1 MTNTPVQRAE
11 LDWDELTRNILEFQE
26 LMPTLRN
33 LFQAGEDEAQVD
45 ALEHALTVGAVLFKD
60 IPETKKKFEEY
71 ERVTKERE
79 AKCKEIGQRL
89 LEKTKEL
96 TSLTAQVSSLKRDK
110 TRLGGEVSEIE
121 NLKLSEELALE
132 QTKLQHSDLND
143 RIPHVEQRERVLR
156 GKELQLKDTVAGQLL
171 ERESVSDKV
180 INMEN
185 TADKPRESHRQ
196 TQNYKSRRNAS
207 RLDEDDTGDFRDN
220 TSSMGNAAYAMRDKP
235 LDLDET
241 EGPRDLLK
249 RRVLT
254 LEKQLEEKCAAIDGL
269 QADVK
274 AAGNRTPIDDERWFE
289 HEANLC
295 KPQSQLSKD
304 ISGRVPFHKSLDE
317 TGQPSR
323 DAEKSLRSQ
332 VHGSHKLNVRAEA
345 RVGSPPRYP
354 NRPLQLKEPL
364 VEPDRPS
371 VTYDQQTELAVWK
384 QKYDVEKTRRL
395 DLERERVILLQDT
408 DATVSM
414 SRKRTREDDDYHEDE
429 QQWTRRARHG
439 LLQPAPIAREQLSPR
454 SSSRPNLAAAR
465 REDSA
470 GGSLTF
476 GKAWPAQ
483 HASRPLN
490 GQNLLR
496 HDAGQ
501 TPRYGHPQV
510 TGAKH
515 IRQRGSPVAPERIER
530 ERPVIIEED
539 SEEDWVQQPTS
550 HLKSNGAGVAEPS
563 SALRYQV
570 GTSETKTRSRRRDT
584 LSRSG
589 DLRPSPQSDLGED
602 EAHAADP
609 MSSADTL
616 RRTSRKITRPND
628 GAARPRLATLVLTR
642 TRLEQ
647 EDFPSWLPGEVR
659 EIILTQYDDWN
670 KRNPR
675 WYKST
680 TYSRSKC
687 LTRKLRKLGTN
698 THQDDKVC
706 EDCEKEG
713 QACLRYSDQG
723 QVTLVPL
730 RDSLKQGTKEDV
742 GYWILST

>member
-1 MTNTPVQRAE
+1 MSNTPVPQDQ

-26 LMPTLRN
+26 VMPTLRN
-33 LFQAGEDEAQVD
+33 IFQAGEEDAQID

-110 TRLGGEVSEIE
+110 TRLEGEVSEIE
-121 NLKLSEELALE
+121 NLKLSAELALE
-132 QTKLQHSDLND
+132 QTKLEHSDFND

-185 TADKPRESHRQ
+185 TADKPRESHRPK
-196 TQNYKSRRNAS
+196 QNYKPRQDAS
-207 RLDEDDTGDFRDN
+207 RLYEDDTGDFRDN
-220 TSSMGNAAYAMRDKP
+220 TSSMGNAVYAMRDNP
-235 LDLDET
+235 LDFDET
-241 EGPRDLLK
+241 EGPRDLLT

-254 LEKQLEEKCAAIDGL
+254 LEKQLEEKCAAIEGL

-274 AAGNRTPIDDERWFE
+274 AAET
-289 HEANLC
+289 
-295 KPQSQLSKD
+295 QSQLSKD

-317 TGQPSR
+317 TGETSR
-323 DAEKSLRSQ
+323 DAEKSLRNQ
-332 VHGSHKLNVRAEA
+332 VHGSQKLSVRAEG

-364 VEPDRPS
+364 VKPDRPS
-371 VTYDQQTELAVWK
+371 VTHDHQTELAVWK

-414 SRKRTREDDDYHEDE
+414 SRKRTREDDDYYEDE
-429 QQWTRRARHG
+429 PQWIRRARHG
-439 LLQPAPIAREQLSPR
+439 LHQPAPIAREQPSPR

-470 GGSLTF
+470 EGSLTF
-476 GKAWPAQ
+476 GKARPAQ
-483 HASRPLN
+483 HASQPLN

-515 IRQRGSPVAPERIER
+515 IRQRGSPVAPERGER

-539 SEEDWVQQPTS
+539 PEEDWMQQPTS
-550 HLKSNGAGVAEPS
+550 HLKGNGAGAVEAS
-563 SALRYQV
+563 SALRYRV
-570 GTSETKTRSRRRDT
+570 GTSETKTKSRRRDT
-584 LSRSG
+584 ISQSEDLS
-589 DLRPSPQSDLGED
+589 PSPQSDLGED

-680 TYSRSKC
+680 TYSMSKC

-713 QACLRYSDQG
+713 GACLRYSDQG

-730 RDSLKQGTKEDV
+730 RDSLRQGTKEDV

>member
-1 MTNTPVQRAE
+1 MSNTPVPQGQ
-11 LDWDELTRNILEFQE
+11 LDWDELTRDILEFQE
-26 LMPTLRN
+26 VMPTLRN
-33 LFQAGEDEAQVD
+33 IFQAGEDEAQID

-110 TRLGGEVSEIE
+110 TRLEGEVSEIE
-121 NLKLSEELALE
+121 NLKLSAELALE
-132 QTKLQHSDLND
+132 QTKLEHSDFND

-156 GKELQLKDTVAGQLL
+156 GKEVQLKDTVSGQLL
-171 ERESVSDKV
+171 ERESVSGKV

-196 TQNYKSRRNAS
+196 RQNYKPRRNAS

-220 TSSMGNAAYAMRDKP
+220 TSSMGNAVYAMRDKP
-235 LDLDET
+235 LDL
-241 EGPRDLLK
+241 
-249 RRVLT
+249 
-254 LEKQLEEKCAAIDGL
+254 
-269 QADVK
+269 
-274 AAGNRTPIDDERWFE
+274 
-289 HEANLC
+289 
-295 KPQSQLSKD
+295 
-304 ISGRVPFHKSLDE
+304 
-317 TGQPSR
+317 
-323 DAEKSLRSQ
+323 
-332 VHGSHKLNVRAEA
+332 
-345 RVGSPPRYP
+345 RYP

-371 VTYDQQTELAVWK
+371 ATHHHQTELAVWK

-414 SRKRTREDDDYHEDE
+414 SRKRTREDDDCHEHE

-439 LLQPAPIAREQLSPR
+439 LHQPAPIAREQLSPR
-454 SSSRPNLAAAR
+454 SSSHPNLAAAR

-476 GKAWPAQ
+476 GKARPAQ

-515 IRQRGSPVAPERIER
+515 IRQRGSPVAPERAER

-539 SEEDWVQQPTS
+539 SEEDWMQQPTS
-550 HLKSNGAGVAEPS
+550 HLQSNVAGAAEPS
-563 SALRYQV
+563 SALRYRV
-570 GTSETKTRSRRRDT
+570 GTPETKIKSRRRNT
-584 LSRSG
+584 ISQSG

-642 TRLEQ
+642 IRLEQ
-647 EDFPSWLPGEVR
+647 EDFRSWLPGEVR

-680 TYSRSKC
+680 TYSMSKC

-698 THQDDKVC
+698 THQHDKVC

-713 QACLRYSDQG
+713 GACLRYSDQG

-730 RDSLKQGTKEDV
+730 RDSLRQGTKEDV